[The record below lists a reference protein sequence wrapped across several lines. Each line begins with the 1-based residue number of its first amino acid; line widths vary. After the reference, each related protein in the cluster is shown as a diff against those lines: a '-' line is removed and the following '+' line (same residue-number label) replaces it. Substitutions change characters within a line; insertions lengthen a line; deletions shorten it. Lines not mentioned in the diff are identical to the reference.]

1 MQNITIKLPDGA
13 VLVETEEY
21 LTQIFDLLLSTSESG
36 IKYPTSYPCYAVR
49 AGNDISKVN
58 LIYLYPVCVVG

>member
-1 MQNITIKLPDGA
+1 MKNITIKLPDGA
-13 VLVETEEY
+13 VLIETEEY
-21 LTQIFDLLLSTSESG
+21 LTELFDLLLSSSEIG

-49 AGNDISKVN
+49 AGGDNSKVN